1 MLAAVAIVTRGARPV
16 TAGTI
21 PAGLAAVAG
30 AVGGGANV
38 TAPAGTTPK
47 RRGKT
52 RAKAS
57 GNVAVLNP
65 HRHPPAL
72 PTSPRFAAA
81 SVGPW
86 CTDLFAEGTLEPRVA
101 PAEASVGVTAAVP
114 EVAGAT
120 PVATGPPPAGLALA
134 RTSALVARRQVAA
147 AGDGAL
153 QAPVAPQALTPAS
166 QLVAARP
173 RGPPADTL
181 TGFGAG
187 GVPPALLAGAIP
199 VDGVAAA
206 VPGALAGVLAERP
219 PAVGVAVAIPCGRVA
234 PTM

>member
-1 MLAAVAIVTRGARPV
+1 M
-16 TAGTI
+16 
-21 PAGLAAVAG
+21 
-30 AVGGGANV
+30 
-38 TAPAGTTPK
+38 
-47 RRGKT
+47 
-52 RAKAS
+52 
-57 GNVAVLNP
+57 
-65 HRHPPAL
+65 
-72 PTSPRFAAA
+72 
-81 SVGPW
+81 
-86 CTDLFAEGTLEPRVA
+86 A
-101 PAEASVGVTAAVP
+101 PAEASVGVTAAVL

-134 RTSALVARRQVAA
+134 GASALVARRPVAA
-147 AGDGAL
+147 AGGGTL

-219 PAVGVAVAIPCGRVA
+219 PAVGVAGAIPCGRVA
-234 PTM
+234 PTMWVAPTHLAAVWSPELRRTAWWLPKGT